1 MVTPEHLIIFNAL
14 ALTLPEAA
22 LMDLS
27 RRWELGERT
36 GHRLALPLIAFC
48 KAEKN
53 FASDTHSRSGNHS
66 QLPLPEARAVPR
78 LHVQFPWQEAPPDHG
93 QAQGWGSEFYLKERT
108 RIPTI
113 FLSYC
118 IPQAT
123 RCCAK
128 GTVVKRKL
136 ATHSSLIFFLPL

>member
-66 QLPLPEARAVPR
+66 QLPLPEARAAPR

-93 QAQGWGSEFYLKERT
+93 QAQGWGSEFFFEGENQDSHHISILLH
-108 RIPTI
+108 PTGHQM
-113 FLSYC
+113 LC
-118 IPQAT
+118 
-123 RCCAK
+123 K
-128 GTVVKRKL
+128 GNGCQKL